1 MPDSLVGTGTLL
13 RLAVRRD
20 RWLLTAWILG
30 FAAMAGFSASA
41 TADLYPD
48 LQQRVLAAD
57 AVNGTPSLVALYG
70 RIYDPTSLGSLSL
83 IKLTAFGAAMVAVLM
98 VVITIRHTRAEEAA
112 GRLELLGAGVVGRDA
127 PLAAALYLTFGA
139 STVLGLLTATAL
151 VGAGLPAAGALA
163 FGLSWTAAGIA
174 FGAVAA
180 VAAQVTTGSRAAT
193 GLGVVTVAFAYLLR
207 AAGDIPETGP
217 TLLTW
222 LSPIG
227 WSQQVRPFAG
237 DRFEVLVLPM
247 VFSGALVAV
256 AFVIRAHRDLGSGL
270 LAERAGPAHGAIS
283 TTGGLALRLNRGV
296 LLSWAAGIVFFGVL
310 VGSLTS
316 SVSDML
322 DSPTMQRFFEAL
334 GGEKGIVDAFLA
346 AELAIVGSFIAAF
359 GISAAGHLHTEES
372 VGHADLIL
380 ATATPRWRW
389 ASSHFGF
396 AIGGVTLL
404 MVLAGLSV
412 GIGNAL
418 DAGDAG
424 KVGELTLAGLAQA
437 PAAWVLAAL
446 VMAVFG
452 WAPRLT
458 GVVWGLFAAFV
469 VLVEL
474 GALWDLPQ
482 WLLDLSPFVHS
493 PKLPGDAA
501 VLVPVTTLTLV
512 AAALTAIGYLG
523 WRRRDLSA

>member
-1 MPDSLVGTGTLL
+1 M
-13 RLAVRRD
+13 
-20 RWLLTAWILG
+20 
-30 FAAMAGFSASA
+30 
-41 TADLYPD
+41 
-48 LQQRVLAAD
+48 
-57 AVNGTPSLVALYG
+57 
-70 RIYDPTSLGSLSL
+70 
-83 IKLTAFGAAMVAVLM
+83 
-98 VVITIRHTRAEEAA
+98 
-112 GRLELLGAGVVGRDA
+112 
-127 PLAAALYLTFGA
+127 
-139 STVLGLLTATAL
+139 
-151 VGAGLPAAGALA
+151 
-163 FGLSWTAAGIA
+163 SWTAAGIA

-193 GLGVVTVAFAYLLR
+193 GLGVVAVAFAYLLR

-237 DRFEVLVLPM
+237 DRFGLLVLPAA
-247 VFSGALVAV
+247 FTGAMVAV

-270 LAERAGPAHGAIS
+270 LAERAGPAHGAIA

-316 SVSDML
+316 SVSDMI

-359 GISAAGHLHTEES
+359 GISTAGHLHTEES

-380 ATATPRWRW
+380 ATPTSRWRW
-389 ASSHFGF
+389 ASSHFLF
-396 AIGGVTLL
+396 AVGGVTLL

-418 DAGDAG
+418 DTGGAGQ
-424 KVGELTLAGLAQA
+424 VGELALAGLAQA
-437 PAAWVLAAL
+437 PAAWVLTAL

-452 WAPRLT
+452 WAPRFT
-458 GVVWGLFAAFV
+458 GVVWGAFAAFV

-493 PKLPGDAA
+493 PKLP
-501 VLVPVTTLTLV
+501 VT
-512 AAALTAIGYLG
+512 
-523 WRRRDLSA
+523 RRCSSPSSPSP